1 MTRIRN
7 LTGSPYDLPGLS
19 GPVILP
25 AFGEITGEFD
35 GIILDIL
42 SMSQGVEIMP
52 DDNSPAED
60 ANPETGPV
68 NPVSAKAKKG

>member
-25 AFGEITGEFD
+25 AFGEIAGTFD
-35 GIILDIL
+35 GSILDIL
-42 SMSQGVEIMP
+42 SMSPGVEIMP
-52 DDNSPAED
+52 DDNSPAAD
-60 ANPETGPV
+60 VIPA
-68 NPVSAKAKKG
+68 SAKAKKG